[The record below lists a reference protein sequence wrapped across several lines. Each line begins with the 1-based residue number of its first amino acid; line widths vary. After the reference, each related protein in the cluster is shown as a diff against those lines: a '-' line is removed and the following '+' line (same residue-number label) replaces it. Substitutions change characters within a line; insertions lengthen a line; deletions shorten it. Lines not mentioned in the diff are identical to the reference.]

1 MKKNIIYISI
11 ALGWMAAASS
21 CQHELNLAP
30 VSSISNG
37 NYWKTPDQF
46 DAFVSGIMSAFRS
59 GTNNFELLGELRAD
73 VFGTDP
79 GSNSAFTGEATQ
91 GIEHLWL
98 NTLDGNNP
106 GVSDFGGF
114 YFNINQINLLISK
127 LNSTNVVSQTNKN
140 YYLGMAYGLRAFYY
154 FQMLKSWGK
163 CIIQTDPTTSF
174 DLSKLAKPAS
184 GTDSVMALIKSDISL
199 SEQSFG
205 SDFSFRN
212 QKSYWSLPATLM
224 LKAHVYLWTAHR
236 NGGTAD
242 AQTALSA
249 LNDIQQNVPPLQLL
263 PDFASVFASNNKGN
277 NEVIFAIHN
286 QLNEGNGLPFAGTFE
301 PQSNLIVNFY
311 DSVDNR
317 QFNVTQDNWGG
328 LLRAPV
334 MISTFRRF
342 NNLDQRKWVSIT
354 AAYNLVGGQ
363 YQIAGCFA
371 SKYQGEQNAGSR
383 VYTNDYPIYRYAG
396 LLLLKAEAE
405 VILGQSPAN
414 EINMVR
420 QRAYGANYNPAVE
433 GYPNQ
438 PIDKNPDPFEAI
450 LQERYFEFVF
460 EGKRWYDL
468 RRMGDKYVY
477 EYTTVTPAE
486 SYMLLWPIDRNTLTN
501 NPDLQQN
508 PGYPLF

>member
-11 ALGWMAAASS
+11 ALGLMVAASS
-21 CQHELNLAP
+21 CQNKLDLAP
-30 VSSISNG
+30 ISSISNG

-46 DAFVSGIMSAFRS
+46 DAFVSGIMSSFRS
-59 GTNNFELLGELRAD
+59 QTNNFELLGELRAD

-79 GSNSAFTGEATQ
+79 GSNSSFTGEATQ
-91 GIEHLWL
+91 GIEVMWQ
-98 NTLDGNNP
+98 NTLDGDNTPVTGFAN
-106 GVSDFGGF
+106 F
-114 YFNINQINLLISK
+114 YFTINQINLLINE
-127 LNSTNVVSQTNKN
+127 LNSTNVVTPTNKN

-154 FQMLKSWGK
+154 FQMYKSWGNA
-163 CIIQTDPTTSF
+163 IIQTQPTTSF

-184 GTDSVMALIKSDISL
+184 SADSVMALVKSDIAL

-212 QKSYWSLPATLM
+212 NKSYWSLSATEM

-236 NGGTAD
+236 GGGTAD
-242 AQTALSA
+242 AQTALDA
-249 LNDIQQNVPPLQLL
+249 LNKIQQNVPSLQLL
-263 PDFASVFASNNKGN
+263 PNFSSVFAYNNEGN
-277 NEVIFAIHN
+277 NEIIFAIHN
-286 QLNEGNGLPFAGTFE
+286 QLNESSLPFANTFE
-301 PQSNLIVNFY
+301 PQTNLIVNYY
-311 DSVDNR
+311 DSIQNR

-342 NNLDQRKWVSIT
+342 NDQDQRKWASIT
-354 AAYNLVGGQ
+354 AAYNLVNGQ

-371 SKYQGEQNAGSR
+371 SKYQGQENAGSL
-383 VYTNDYPIYRYAG
+383 VYSNDYPIYRYAG

-405 VILGQSPAN
+405 VLLGQSPAN
-414 EINMVR
+414 EIDMVR
-420 QRAYGANYNPAVE
+420 ARAYGANYNPAVE

-486 SYMLLWPIDRNTLTN
+486 SYMLLWPIDRSTLTN

>member
-1 MKKNIIYISI
+1 MKKNIVYIGM
-11 ALGWMAAASS
+11 ALVMMVAAGS
-21 CQHELNLAP
+21 CQNELNLAP
-30 VSSISNG
+30 VSSISNS
-37 NYWKTPDQF
+37 NYWQTSDQF
-46 DAFVSGIMSAFRS
+46 DAFVSGLMSSFRS
-59 GTNNFELLGELRAD
+59 QTYNFELLGELRAD

-79 GSNSAFTGEATQ
+79 GSSSAFTGEATQ
-91 GIEHLWL
+91 GVEHMWL
-98 NTLDGNNP
+98 NTLDADNP
-106 GVSDFGGF
+106 GVSNFGGF
-114 YFNINQINLLISK
+114 YFTINQINLLISK
-127 LNSTNVVSQTNKN
+127 LNTTNVVTPANKN
-140 YYLGMAYGLRAFYY
+140 YYLGMAYGMRAFYY

-163 CIIQTDPTTSF
+163 VIIQTQPTTSF

-184 GTDSVMALIKSDISL
+184 GTDSVMALIKSDINL

-205 SDFSFRN
+205 SDYSFRN

-236 NGGTAD
+236 SGGSAD
-242 AQTALSA
+242 AQTALTA
-249 LNDIQQNVPPLQLL
+249 LNEIQQNVPSLQLL
-263 PDFASVFASNNKGN
+263 PSFGSVFASANRGN
-277 NEVIFAIHN
+277 NEIIFAIHN
-286 QLNEGNGLPFAGTFE
+286 QLNESSLPFSATFE
-301 PQSNLIVNFY
+301 PQTNLLVNYY

-317 QFNVTQDNWGG
+317 QFNTVQDNWGG

-342 NNLDQRKWVSIT
+342 NDQDQRKWASIT
-354 AAYNLVGGQ
+354 AAYNLVNGQ

-371 SKYQGEQNAGSR
+371 SKYQGEQNAGVR
-383 VYTNDYPIYRYAG
+383 VYTNDYPIYRYSG

-405 VILGQSPAN
+405 VLLGQSPAN
-414 EINMVR
+414 EIDMVR

-433 GYPNQ
+433 GYPNEPVDQ
-438 PIDKNPDPFEAI
+438 RGDPFESI
-450 LQERYFEFVF
+450 LSERYFEFFF

-501 NPDLQQN
+501 NPALQQN